1 MTRIIVVDDEP
12 LFLRLIANILGKN
25 GYEVSTATGGEKALE
40 ILAERRQDIVVT
52 DYLMS
57 PMDGMQLLRIV
68 NSKYAN
74 LPVIMISGYGTMDNK
89 AQALRDGAFDYL
101 NKPVG
106 VNDLLACI
114 QRALDDISARSNQ
127 AAPVTIAAP
136 PAIAATL
143 VGNSP
148 AMQDM
153 NRIIEQVASSEAGLL
168 LVGEPGTG
176 KKLIAG
182 AIHRRSQR
190 KQAALAHVPCRSLT
204 LAHLYHALFG
214 HDKEDDSGGGFFL
227 GGALAEGGSILLEE
241 VGALPQDIQA
251 GLLLALQTQQFQQK
265 VGGPVFAVNTR
276 LLATSSVPLES
287 TAFNK
292 ELLKW
297 IGTVTVRVTPLRDR
311 RDDIEPLCDH
321 FREYY
326 ANRIGRRTIAKD
338 TLQLLQKYAWP
349 SNVLELKRALKS
361 AFARATDG
369 TVKPEH
375 LPREVT
381 GERRAAAFQSEAPD
395 MMADDSPTDPGGA
408 DRARRFV
415 FDSLIRKPNDMDN

>member
-25 GYEVSTATGGEKALE
+25 GFEVSTATGGEKALE
-40 ILAERRQDIVVT
+40 ILAERRHDIVVT

-57 PMDGMQLLRIV
+57 PMDGMQLLRMV
-68 NSKYAN
+68 TSKYAN

-114 QRALDDISARSNQ
+114 QRALDDISARTNPSAQ
-127 AAPVTIAAP
+127 AAISAP
-136 PAIAATL
+136 PAIAASL
-143 VGNSP
+143 VGTSP
-148 AMQDM
+148 AMQEM
-153 NRIIEQVASSEAGLL
+153 NRIIAQVAASEAGVL

-182 AIHRRSQR
+182 AIHRQSKR
-190 KQAALAHVPCRSLT
+190 QAATLAHVPCRSLT
-204 LAHLYHALFG
+204 LVHLYHALFG
-214 HDKEDDSGGGFFL
+214 HDKDDDSGGGFFL
-227 GGALAEGGSILLEE
+227 PGTLAEGGTILLEE

-265 VGGPVFAVNTR
+265 VGGPVYTVNTR
-276 LLATSSVPLES
+276 LLSTSS
-287 TAFNK
+287 TALDRTSFNK

-297 IGTVTVRVTPLRDR
+297 VGTVTVRVTPLRER
-311 RDDIEPLCDH
+311 RDDIEPLCDY

-326 ANRIGRRTIAKD
+326 ANSIGHRVITPEAMQV
-338 TLQLLQKYAWP
+338 LQNYAWP
-349 SNVLELKRALKS
+349 SNVLELKRALKT
-361 AFARATDG
+361 AFTRATDG

-381 GERRAAAFQSEAPD
+381 GERRIAPFQSEGPD
-395 MMADDSPTDPGGA
+395 MGTDDSPTDPGGS

-415 FDSLIRKPNDMDN
+415 FDSLIRKQPDMNN

>member
-25 GYEVSTATGGEKALE
+25 GFEVSTATGGEKALE
-40 ILAERRQDIVVT
+40 ILAERRHDIVVT

-57 PMDGMQLLRIV
+57 PMDGMQLLRMV
-68 NSKYAN
+68 TAKYAN

-114 QRALDDISARSNQ
+114 QRALDDIAARTST
-127 AAPVTIAAP
+127 AAPVALSAP
-136 PAIAATL
+136 PAMATSL
-143 VGNSP
+143 VGKSS
-148 AMQDM
+148 AMQDI
-153 NRIIEQVASSEAGLL
+153 NQIISQVAASEAGIL

-176 KKLIAG
+176 KKLIAA
-182 AIHRRSQR
+182 AIHRQSRRQQS
-190 KQAALAHVPCRSLT
+190 AMAHVPCRSLT
-204 LAHLYHALFG
+204 LVHLYHALFG

-227 GGALAEGGSILLEE
+227 PGALAEGGSILLED

-251 GLLLALQTQQFQQK
+251 ALLLALQTQQFQQK
-265 VGGPVFAVNTR
+265 VGGPVFTVNTR
-276 LLATSSVPLES
+276 LLSTSSVALDGTP
-287 TAFNK
+287 FNK

-311 RDDIEPLCDH
+311 RDDMGPLCDY

-326 ANRIGRRTIAKD
+326 AGSIGRRMISPEAMQA
-338 TLQLLQKYAWP
+338 LQRYTWP

-361 AFARATDG
+361 AFNRATDG

-381 GERRAAAFQSEAPD
+381 GERRAATFQSETPD
-395 MMADDSPTDPGGA
+395 LMVDDAPTDPGGA

-415 FDSLIRKPNDMDN
+415 FESLMRKPNQGVS